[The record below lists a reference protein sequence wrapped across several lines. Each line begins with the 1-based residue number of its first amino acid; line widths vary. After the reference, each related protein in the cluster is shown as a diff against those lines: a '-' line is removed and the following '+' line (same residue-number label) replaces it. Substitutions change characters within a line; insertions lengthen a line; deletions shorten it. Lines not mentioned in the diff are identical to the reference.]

1 MLLRSSK
8 WSAAEWTRMRIDTD
22 VSWQDFGLV
31 MNLGTSILPSI
42 VLTTKQS
49 MTTIVCATNFAMAG
63 YKSWHITL
71 VKLSLLKN

>member
-42 VLTTKQS
+42 ALTTKKS
-49 MTTIVCATNFAMAG
+49 RITIVCATNFAMAG
-63 YKSWHITL
+63 FKSWHVTL
-71 VKLSLLKN
+71 AKLSLLNN